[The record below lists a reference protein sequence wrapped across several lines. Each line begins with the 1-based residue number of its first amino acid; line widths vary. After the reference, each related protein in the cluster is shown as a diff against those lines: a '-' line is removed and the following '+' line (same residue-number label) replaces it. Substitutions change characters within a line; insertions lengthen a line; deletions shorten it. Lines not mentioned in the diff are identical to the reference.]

1 MMNRAARSAT
11 GEQPMT
17 LQHLKWLAI
26 IAPLGFLALLEVAR
40 QALIAASVPPWL
52 RYLLLG
58 GIILLA
64 VLAFSELVFAVI
76 RRLHTRLAAQNR
88 ELLALHHAELDI
100 ASDLDLDVVL
110 QRVVVRATRLVG
122 ARYGALWLLAG
133 AGRGEAD
140 RFISVGLPD
149 DLPCGGGPPPA
160 GHGLLGIAL
169 REGRPMRLDDLTRD
183 PRSVG
188 FPPGHPAM
196 RSLLAVP
203 IVARGAVLG
212 NLYLAD
218 KGGGETFAA
227 DDEAAL
233 TRFATQAAL
242 AIENARLHRAAQDA
256 AIGAERLR
264 IAREMHDGLAQ
275 VLGYVN
281 TKAQATQELLRQ
293 GQLERASQ
301 QLGQFAEAAR
311 AAYDDVREQI
321 LGLRTTLGDGQGL
334 AAAIE
339 DYLARW
345 QEQSGVQAA
354 FALDASEE
362 ALRALPPSTEV
373 QLLRIVQEAL
383 SNTRKHA
390 AASRATV
397 SISAEAAALVVRVA
411 DDGSGFDLTAP
422 GASAYS
428 GVGLAS
434 MRERAVTIGGAF
446 AVETAPGRGTT
457 IVVRVPLQSG
467 RAAMSALDAAVTVT
481 VGD

>member
-1 MMNRAARSAT
+1 
-11 GEQPMT
+11 MT
-17 LQHLKWLAI
+17 LRQLKWLTVAG
-26 IAPLGFLALLEVAR
+26 PLCFLALVEIAR
-40 QALIAASVPPWL
+40 LSLVKVDLPPWL

-58 GIILLA
+58 GIVMLA

-76 RRLHTRLAAQNR
+76 KRLHTQLATQNR
-88 ELLALHHAELDI
+88 ELLALHDAELDI

-110 QRVVVRATRLVG
+110 QRVVVRATALVG
-122 ARYGALWLLAG
+122 ASYGALWLLASTV
-133 AGRGEAD
+133 RDEAD

-149 DLPCGGGPPPA
+149 NLPCAGEAPPA
-160 GHGLLGIAL
+160 GHGLLGVAL
-169 REGRPMRLDDLTRD
+169 REGKPMRLDELARD

-188 FPPGHPAM
+188 FPPGHPVM

-203 IVARGAVLG
+203 IIARGEVLG
-212 NLYLAD
+212 NLYLAE
-218 KGGGETFAA
+218 KASGGAFDA
-227 DDEAAL
+227 DDEATLA
-233 TRFATQAAL
+233 RFATQAAL
-242 AIENARLHRAAQDA
+242 AIENARLHRSAQEA

-293 GQLERASQ
+293 GQFDRASA

-311 AAYDDVREQI
+311 AAYADVREQI
-321 LGLRTTLGDGQGL
+321 LGLRTTLGDGRRL
-334 AAAIE
+334 AAALG

-345 QEQSGVQAA
+345 QEQSGVPAELA
-354 FALDASEE
+354 IDAPDE

-390 AASRATV
+390 AARRATV
-397 SISAEAAALVVRVA
+397 GMTAEGAGLVVSVA
-411 DDGSGFDLTAP
+411 DDGVGFDPAALGPAAFP
-422 GASAYS
+422 

-434 MRERAVTIGGAF
+434 MRERAVAIGGDL
-446 AVETAPGRGTT
+446 AVETVPGGGTT
-457 IVVRVPLQSG
+457 IAVRVALG
-467 RAAMSALDAAVTVT
+467 RWAANIAA
-481 VGD
+481 GG

>member
-1 MMNRAARSAT
+1 
-11 GEQPMT
+11 MT

-26 IAPLGFLALLEVAR
+26 VAPLGFLALVEVAR
-40 QALIAASVPPWL
+40 LALVAANLPPWL

-76 RRLHTRLAAQNR
+76 RRLHARLATQNR

-100 ASDLDLDVVL
+100 AADLDLDVVL
-110 QRVVVRATRLVG
+110 QRVVVRATELVG
-122 ARYGALWLLAG
+122 ARYGALWLLA
-133 AGRGEAD
+133 ATGRAEAD
-140 RFISVGLPD
+140 RFISVGLPEN
-149 DLPCGGGPPPA
+149 LPCLNESPPA

-169 REGRPMRLDDLTRD
+169 REGKPMRLDDLTRD

-188 FPPGHPAM
+188 FPPGHPVM

-203 IVARGAVLG
+203 IVARDTVVG
-212 NLYLAD
+212 NLYLAE
-218 KGGGETFAA
+218 KVGGETFDA
-227 DDEAAL
+227 DDEATLA
-233 TRFATQAAL
+233 RFATQAAL

-256 AIGAERLR
+256 AISAERLR

-293 GQLERASQ
+293 GQTERASA

-311 AAYDDVREQI
+311 AAYADVREQI

-334 AAAIE
+334 AAALA
-339 DYLARW
+339 DYLPRW
-345 QEQSGVQAA
+345 QEQSGVRADI
-354 FALDASEE
+354 ALDAPEE

-390 AASRATV
+390 AARQATV
-397 SISAEAAALVVRVA
+397 GIATENAALVVTVA
-411 DDGSGFDLTAP
+411 DDGRGFDAAALGP
-422 GASAYS
+422 GEFP
-428 GVGLAS
+428 GVGLSS
-434 MRERAVTIGGAF
+434 MRERAEAIGGSL
-446 AVETAPGRGTT
+446 AVESAAGTGTT
-457 IVVRVPLQSG
+457 IAVRVPLRQ
-467 RAAMSALDAAVTVT
+467 RPDLPAARDLTTSPAR
-481 VGD
+481 GE